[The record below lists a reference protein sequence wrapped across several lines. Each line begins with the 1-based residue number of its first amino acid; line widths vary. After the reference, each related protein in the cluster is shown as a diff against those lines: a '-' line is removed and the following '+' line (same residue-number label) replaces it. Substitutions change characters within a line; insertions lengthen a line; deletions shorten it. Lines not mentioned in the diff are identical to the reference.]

1 MSTEVLDGTVVN
13 LEPQKEAPSDPPIMD
28 VTAVDPPIEEIK
40 AVDPPI
46 EDITSID
53 PPIEDF
59 KAVVQKSELPKAE
72 TKAPENVNKFI
83 TLNLILPQS
92 TESIK
97 VTIGTHDHLHELRQ
111 MANERPESCYKTCF
125 TLQHR
130 GKILDEF
137 AMVHTVEN
145 LTDGETVKCVAEQYS
160 LREARLHLKRV
171 RSLIQPD
178 IQVNAQNGVDNLSLT
193 FAGVVAGR
201 DVEEDIQKGVKED
214 HGCDVDV
221 APPDYL
227 FAQETPLLPLFPET
241 PTPPPECVSSIGY
254 SGWNPPPGNRRMLG
268 DLFYLIV
275 TTLEG
280 NTVHITAVPSG
291 FYVNKTTSKK
301 FDPTPAEISCK
312 GYTLVDTLKQ
322 VSSLFNK
329 NFAIIQKQSLRRNP
343 YEVIPV
349 PYPTFTWCKPESE
362 HTYDTLRAEEAYVP
376 NSTSDEMS
384 LGMMSSRDWNEEL
397 QSARELPQANVHE
410 KIVRDRTIFRVTCD
424 FVAMAIKGAQAV
436 VDGNI
441 PPLNA
446 ADDKKSRMFLW
457 NNIFFSLGFDMK
469 DHYGA
474 FGGDSAAYAAIAGD
488 LRGISLYQSLDTDGL
503 HTLGTVIVDYRGY
516 RVVGQSIISG
526 ILSRDQEQSI
536 IYGSIDNGKSI
547 NSNDKFGKVL
557 ESSSKKLHLREHSV
571 IGGDGEEH
579 RLITS
584 YDCKGIIGND
594 GRHYLIDLFRSF
606 APDVFALGVPI
617 ENYRGEEEEQSKPM
631 FMCPETPHKLAT
643 LRAELIEAFACYR
656 YVLFTQNM
664 SAKFIKAK
672 GERETK
678 LKAIEETKEKEEV
691 KEIKEK
697 DNESDNDS
705 GCSVESPVNPTP
717 PKTFTESD
725 AKEILEEIKSSGT
738 ARQFGSVTDTEF
750 DMRYNPDIYTNIGSN
765 DNEHDIKHDRQIV
778 QEMAVFLSDSVIVKF
793 VYELKTMTQRPLDA
807 IHLSDLMHGRGIN
820 MRYLG
825 GITKS
830 LEDNQE
836 KNHNYAVCLSAVIT
850 RAAKQAFKKYIIDI
864 PSQQLGAAVAHFL
877 NCYHGTVERQK
888 SASGENS
895 PPNGTQSKKK
905 KNKKGKVF
913 VREPSCSWSTS
924 TTQSIHSSICEIALS
939 KFDYTLPV
947 ETGQVV
953 MPLGFLPMT
962 RLICRAVGIQLTLR
976 DYSDNRYFT
985 ESDVMNVFPIV
996 KHSNP
1001 RARDATKLK
1010 DLAED
1015 RLGNG
1020 YLGES
1025 HELITDALN
1034 TMLQVYGP
1042 LHSDIESSHKHLA
1055 HISYL
1060 FGRIGQAVSHQKQG
1074 LLASERVLGI
1084 DHYETIYCYVYLAL
1098 FAHNLAQTSV
1108 ALRLMYRAK
1117 YLLQL
1122 IFGPDHL
1129 EQAAFDINIGLMLHT
1144 KGDSVNSQKFLESA
1158 LKLHK
1163 KFHGSGSVQ
1172 VAMCN
1177 ILVARALAGN
1187 ADFREA
1193 MKYQKHAFEV
1203 YSEKYGED
1211 DKRTKDCQAFLSKL
1225 TQKAVELQ
1233 KWLQNKEKVVPNM
1246 VVNEALPDS
1255 TISEMLATVNGIPA
1269 TPSKIKPIV
1278 SKESE
1283 AKKEADEKLEEIKQQ
1298 GDNEDLD

>member
-1 MSTEVLDGTVVN
+1 MSAEVMEGTVVN
-13 LEPQKEAPSDPPIMD
+13 IEPQKEAP
-28 VTAVDPPIEEIK
+28 A
-40 AVDPPI
+40 DPPI
-46 EDITSID
+46 EDAKSVGPPPEGSKVVD
-53 PPIEDF
+53 PPLENA
-59 KAVVQKSELPKAE
+59 KAVVQKNEPPKAE
-72 TKAPENVNKFI
+72 TKPAESVNKFI
-83 TLNLILPQS
+83 SLNLILPQS

-201 DVEEDIQKGVKED
+201 DVEEDIQRGVKED
-214 HGCDVDV
+214 HGSEVDV
-221 APPDYL
+221 VPPEFL
-227 FAQETPLLPLFPET
+227 FNKEVPLLPLFPDT
-241 PTPPPECVSSIGY
+241 PSPPPECVSSIGY

-268 DLFYLIV
+268 DLFYLTV

-280 NTVHITAVPSG
+280 NTVHITAIPSG
-291 FYVNKTTSKK
+291 FYVNKTIDKK

-329 NFAIIQKQSLRRNP
+329 NFAIIQKQSLKRNP

-349 PYPTFTWCKPESE
+349 PYPTFTWCKPETE

-397 QSARELPQANVHE
+397 QSARELPQSNVHE

-474 FGGDSAAYAAIAGD
+474 FGGDAAAYAAIAGD
-488 LRGISLYQSLDTDGL
+488 LRGISLYQSLDTEGL

-536 IYGSIDNGKSI
+536 IYGSIDNGKTI
-547 NSNDKFGKVL
+547 NSNDKFGEVL
-557 ESSSKKLHLREHSV
+557 RSSSKKLHLKEHSV
-571 IGGDGEEH
+571 VGGDGTEH

-606 APDVFALGVPI
+606 APDVFALGAPL
-617 ENYRGEEEEQSKPM
+617 ESYRGEEEEIKPM
-631 FMCPETPHKLAT
+631 FTCPQTAHKLAT

-672 GERETK
+672 GERESK
-678 LKAIEETKEKEEV
+678 LKEIEESKENTEATEM
-691 KEIKEK
+691 KEK

-705 GCSVESPVNPTP
+705 GCSVESPISAKPQ
-717 PKTFTESD
+717 KTFSESD

-765 DNEHDIKHDRQIV
+765 DNECDIKHDRQIV
-778 QEMAVFLSDSVIVKF
+778 QEMAMFLSDSVIVKF

-825 GITKS
+825 GITKA

-877 NCYHGTVERQK
+877 NCYHGKVERQK
-888 SASGENS
+888 TASGENS
-895 PPNGTQSKKK
+895 PPSASQSKKK

-913 VREPSCSWSTS
+913 VREPSSTWSAS
-924 TTQSIHSSICEIALS
+924 TAQSIHSSICEIALS
-939 KFDYTLPV
+939 KFGYTLPV
-947 ETGQVV
+947 DGGQVV

-976 DYSDNRYFT
+976 DYSENRHFT

-1098 FAHNLAQTSV
+1098 FSHNLAQTSI

-1144 KGDSVNSQKFLESA
+1144 KGDSKNSQRFLESA

-1163 KFHGSGSVQ
+1163 KFHGTGSVQ

-1203 YSEKYGED
+1203 YSEKYGEE
-1211 DKRTKDCQAFLSKL
+1211 DKRTKDCQAFLSRL

-1269 TPSKIKPIV
+1269 TPSKIK
-1278 SKESE
+1278 SSETKESDT
-1283 AKKEADEKLEEIKQQ
+1283 KKEADEKLEEIKQQ
-1298 GDNEDLD
+1298 GDTEDLD